1 MSNRA
6 LRFLPA
12 LILAAATAAA
22 QEPAPSPTPAPA
34 GNGGPGQ
41 PAAETSGIILA
52 PKPREYAPEARV
64 DSDGTTRTVSA
75 GVAAALAEGMPR
87 YSPPTPSPTPTPEV
101 EDMKDIDKPKNGIIR
116 LPKYLVRESRPP
128 IFRPR
133 DLYTQTGLIDQYFKS
148 HPGLVIGNLL
158 GLNEAAA
165 LDMLRDDQRQE
176 NISDMADTAHAMAA
190 GGDTSE
196 GSYILQQTNATYMRG
211 GGTWDWSGTGPVGG
225 ILEGGSK

>member
-1 MSNRA
+1 MLQRA
-6 LRFLPA
+6 SRFLPA
-12 LILAAATAAA
+12 LLLAAATAAA
-22 QEPAPSPTPAPA
+22 QDPAPSPTPVPGGTEAPS
-34 GNGGPGQ
+34 P
-41 PAAETSGIILA
+41 PAPETSGIIMAL
-52 PKPREYAPEARV
+52 KPREYAPEPRV

-75 GVAAALAEGMPR
+75 GVAAALSQGMPR

-116 LPKYLVRESRPP
+116 LPSYLVRETRPP

-176 NISDMADTAHAMAA
+176 NQADMADTAHAMAA
-190 GGDTSE
+190 GGDAAE
-196 GSYILQQTNATYMRG
+196 GSYILQQTDATYMRG
-211 GGTWDWSGTGPVGG
+211 GGTWDWSGSGPVGG